1 MDGWDRGQGW
11 GRGWGGGGQTPRQ
24 GNRLRVTQSPGDT
37 AGHREVVLRLDH
49 VLDVCPLHAH
59 RSRGTHIH
67 WHRVWGQ
74 PCSGSRTSSP
84 WEGARGLHAGSSTR
98 VDVVEG
104 RHPSA
109 CPSGR
114 HGVGGSASPRAP
126 RRVASAPRPASS
138 RRSQVTIESL
148 LLLLTAALG
157 CSSQQT
163 WYFFHPFHLRF
174 TTLGEPGWMPPPLQ

>member
-1 MDGWDRGQGW
+1 MEGWDRGQGW

-49 VLDVCPLHAH
+49 MLDVCPLHAH

-74 PCSGSRTSSP
+74 PCSGSCASSP
-84 WEGARGLHAGSSTR
+84 WEGARGLHAGSRARGLHAGSSTR

-104 RHPSA
+104 ATPLSLPFRKTRGGGQRHSQGPTESGI
-109 CPSGR
+109 CPTSCQLLEISSDHR
-114 HGVGGSASPRAP
+114 VTSASPD
-126 RRVASAPRPASS
+126 SGTGSLFPANM
-138 RRSQVTIESL
+138 VFFPSL
-148 LLLLTAALG
+148 PSEV
-157 CSSQQT
+157 CNT
-163 WYFFHPFHLRF
+163 W
-174 TTLGEPGWMPPPLQ
+174 